1 MNKTR
6 KKTIFYVLSA
16 ISIGFIILT
25 IFVSFFPNSL
35 VDQEFSEEVQEHHN
49 TILDN
54 IMKAISWFGYMPVS
68 LIMAVITASVFY
80 MFRYKR
86 EAIYILLTLTSG
98 IISSVIK
105 IAVNRPR
112 PDAGLVNV
120 IVKTNRQS
128 FPSGHVLFYVVFFG
142 MLIVIMYN
150 LRAISHKLRKSV
162 IWISMLLILTVPL
175 SRVYLGA
182 HWFTDVLGGFL
193 AGIICLFVLGS
204 FYLKNHRF

>member
-1 MNKTR
+1 MY
-6 KKTIFYVLSA
+6 ILSA

-25 IFVSFFPNSL
+25 VFVSFFPNSL
-35 VDQEFSEEVQEHHN
+35 IDQEFSEEVQEHHN
-49 TILDN
+49 AILDSV
-54 IMKAISWFGYMPVS
+54 MKAISWFGYMPVS
-68 LIMAVITASVFY
+68 LIMVVITASVFY
-80 MFRYKR
+80 LFKYKR

-112 PDAGLVNV
+112 PDASLVNV
-120 IVKTNRQS
+120 IVKTNQQS

-150 LRAISHKLRKSV
+150 LASVFRVIRISLTC
-162 IWISMLLILTVPL
+162 ICMILILTVPL

-182 HWFTDVLGGFL
+182 HWFTDVLAGFL
-193 AGIICLFVLGS
+193 AGVFCLFVLGS
-204 FYLKNHRF
+204 FYLKTHRS